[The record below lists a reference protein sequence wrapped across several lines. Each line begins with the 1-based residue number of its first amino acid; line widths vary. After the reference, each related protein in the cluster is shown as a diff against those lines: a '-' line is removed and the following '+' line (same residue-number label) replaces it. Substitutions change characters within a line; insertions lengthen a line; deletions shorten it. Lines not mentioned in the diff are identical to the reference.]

1 MAETFKGLVVAL
13 DELTTQFGKAYVS
26 GEIRLAD
33 DEKLNFKIWGRNLDA
48 LLKSCEGL
56 GKGVVVAI
64 TGTLES
70 YMGCNSVKVAFDDG
84 IPCVEV
90 LDEDVN
96 TYVYASPLA
105 PSKMIS
111 TIRKDVQLFG
121 NEVFKQLALAVLDGE
136 KDKLAYFPYS
146 RTEHTEKAGC
156 LYHLWLAYCNA
167 RHKLD
172 TSPVFAKGEQY
183 LPDVELVKTALIC
196 ERYGWLQSGA
206 DVDKVTG
213 IVYDDFTIPET
224 LLETW
229 LSAFG
234 VTKLAT
240 ILGVQES
247 IELLAIEHCLMVL
260 ANDDATPLTVEASIV
275 RELVRSELEQ
285 YRLTETLRSMDA
297 FEVQTGK
304 CVCLK

>member
-1 MAETFKGLVVAL
+1 MVEKFKGLVVAL

-26 GEIRLAD
+26 GEIRLTD
-33 DEKLNFKIWGRNLDA
+33 DNKLNFKVWGCNLDT
-48 LLKSCEGL
+48 LLKSCKGL
-56 GKGVVVAI
+56 EKGVVVSI
-64 TGTLES
+64 SGTLES
-70 YMGCNSVKVAFDDG
+70 YKGVESVKVAFDEG
-84 IPCVEV
+84 IPCIEI
-90 LDEDVN
+90 LEEDVN
-96 TYVYASPLA
+96 AYVYSSPLA
-105 PSKMIS
+105 PSKMLS
-111 TIRKDVQLFG
+111 AIRKDVLAFS

-136 KDKLAYFPYS
+136 KESFGYFPYS
-146 RTEHTEKAGC
+146 RSQHTEKGGC
-156 LYHLWLAYCNA
+156 LYHLWLVYCNA

-172 TSPVFAKGEQY
+172 TSPAFAKGTQL
-183 LPDVELVKTALIC
+183 LPDVELIKTALIC
-196 ERYGWLQSGA
+196 ERYGWLTSGVE
-206 DVDKVTG
+206 VDKVTG
-213 IVYDDFTIPET
+213 IVCDDFTIPET

-297 FEVQTGK
+297 FEVQAGK